1 MKTNKMSKASLIR
14 LIVAIVAIIV
24 LYALPQTPFAS
35 MNMMRVGLS
44 IALYCTLGQMWN
56 LMAGYTGMVSLGQ
69 QIFIG
74 LAGYNVAIMATIY
87 GLPFWVGMLT
97 GAVISVIFSILLSL
111 LLFRM
116 KGMYFAI
123 ATWITS
129 EALRILFTSWKFVSE
144 GAGMTIKLKPYPDA
158 FELYYIALTLAI
170 LALVVVIL
178 VLNSRIGLGL
188 KAMRDDDDAASSLG
202 VNIFASKLICYMLS
216 AFITGLCGALFYINQ
231 GSIFPAQGFGIAW
244 TVAAVFIVIIG
255 GIGTISGPILGA
267 IIYVLLIEF
276 LSKYQGWSM
285 IILGVIAI
293 AVIIGLPYGII
304 GTIER
309 KFGFEIVSSKR
320 SMDKLLASVARKTD
334 DSSAK

>member
-1 MKTNKMSKASLIR
+1 MNTKTMSKASLIR
-14 LIVAIVAIIV
+14 LIVAIVVIIV
-24 LYALPQTPFAS
+24 LYVIPQTPIAS
-35 MNMMRVGLS
+35 TNMMRVGLS

-74 LAGYNVAIMATIY
+74 LSGYNVAVLATTY
-87 GLPFWVGMLT
+87 GMPFWLGMLS
-97 GAVISVIFSILLSL
+97 GAVMSVIFSVLLSL

-123 ATWITS
+123 ATWIAS
-129 EALRILFTSWKFVSE
+129 EALRIIFTSWPFVKE
-144 GAGMTIKLKPYPDA
+144 GAGMTIKLSPYPDA
-158 FELYYIALTLAI
+158 FQLYYIALTLAI
-170 LALVVVIL
+170 ISIVVVFI

-202 VNIFASKLICYMLS
+202 VNIFSSKLICYMMS

-231 GSIFPAQGFGIAW
+231 GSIFPAGGFGIAW

-255 GIGTISGPILGA
+255 GIGTISGPVLGA
-267 IIYVLLIEF
+267 IIYVILIEF
-276 LSKYQGWSM
+276 LSRYQGWSM

-293 AVIIGLPYGII
+293 VVIIGLPHGII

-309 KFGFEIVSSKR
+309 KTGFEIVSSKR
-320 SMDKLLASVARKTD
+320 TMERLLPNKE
-334 DSSAK
+334 K